1 MAITI
6 HNLTNSPFDLV
17 NDRGEKVRIAARGS
31 IVGFEPRPSQ
41 LPFYRSLGYFRI
53 EETGQDSKR
62 DQQQEPH
69 SEVELSLADQYREL
83 TGKDPDKRWSIKRLQ
98 SEVEKLQ

>member
-1 MAITI
+1 MVITI
-6 HNLTNSPFDLV
+6 HNLTNSPFDLL

-31 IVGFEPRPSQ
+31 IVGFKPHPSQ
-41 LPFYRSLGYFRI
+41 LSIYQSLGYFRI

-62 DQQQEPH
+62 DQQQEPRP
-69 SEVELSLADQYREL
+69 EEELTLADRYREL